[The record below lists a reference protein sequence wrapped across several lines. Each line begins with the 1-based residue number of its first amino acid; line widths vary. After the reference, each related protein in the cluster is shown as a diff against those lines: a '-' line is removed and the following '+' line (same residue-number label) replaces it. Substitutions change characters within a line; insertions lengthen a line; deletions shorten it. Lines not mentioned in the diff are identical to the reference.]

1 MRPRL
6 LTFSPMKA
14 KGKIGVLIADDH
26 PDVANALTALL
37 LAQSDFAPV
46 GVVATARDLLDV
58 VEATHPEIVMVD
70 WELPGLNPRQAVA
83 ALRQHGDG
91 PQIVA
96 MSAFLLAA
104 RAALA
109 AGADVFISKTDPPD
123 SVLAILRRLH
133 GVPPAT
139 GSSTPGERPNGARPT
154 FPLRPGQPKT

>member
-1 MRPRL
+1 MQANGR
-6 LTFSPMKA
+6 
-14 KGKIGVLIADDH
+14 IGVLIADDH

-37 LAQSDFAPV
+37 LAQSDFVPLGA
-46 GVVATARDLLDV
+46 VASARELFEA

-70 WELPGLNPRQAVA
+70 WELPGLDPRQAVA
-83 ALRQHGDG
+83 TLREHGKG

-123 SVLAILRRLH
+123 SVLAILRRLR
-133 GVPPAT
+133 GTPPSVNPSA
-139 GSSTPGERPNGARPT
+139 PGDRPNGARPT
-154 FPLRPGQPKT
+154 FPRRTGQADT

>member
-1 MRPRL
+1 MQ
-6 LTFSPMKA
+6 A
-14 KGKIGVLIADDH
+14 NGKVGVLIADDH

-37 LAQSDFAPV
+37 LAQSDFVPV
-46 GVVATARDLLDV
+46 GAVATARDMLEA

-70 WELPGLNPRQAVA
+70 WELPGLDPRQAVA
-83 ALRQHGDG
+83 ALRTSGKG

-123 SVLAILRRLH
+123 SVLAILRRLR
-133 GVPPAT
+133 GGPPPAD
-139 GSSTPGERPNGARPT
+139 SPAPGERPNGPRPT
-154 FPLRPGQPKT
+154 FPRRPGQVNT

>member
-1 MRPRL
+1 MQ
-6 LTFSPMKA
+6 A
-14 KGKIGVLIADDH
+14 NGKVGVLIADDH

-37 LAQSDFAPV
+37 LAQSDFVPV
-46 GVVATARDLLDV
+46 GAVATARDMLEA

-83 ALRQHGDG
+83 ALRLHGNG

-123 SVLAILRRLH
+123 SVLAILRRLRS
-133 GVPPAT
+133 GPPAADALA
-139 GSSTPGERPNGARPT
+139 PGERPNGPRPT
-154 FPLRPGQPKT
+154 FPSRPGQGNT